1 MIWNRIYALD
11 LKYAVVIS
19 VIAVFIWGIAMGKI
33 GEKKAGIICGIMLI
47 AACFIIAK
55 LTLFRESGGREVRL
69 FPFRG
74 SYAPNSEYPRTLLMN
89 VLLFLPFGISFPY
102 LLRGKNRAFKTAA
115 AALGISFLAEV
126 LQYVFAIGVTEAD
139 DLICNTAGALLGSIG
154 YYISSS
160 FPSMR

>member
-55 LTLFRESGGREVRL
+55 LTLFRESGGREVR
-69 FPFRG
+69 FSR
-74 SYAPNSEYPRTLLMN
+74 
-89 VLLFLPFGISFPY
+89 
-102 LLRGKNRAFKTAA
+102 
-115 AALGISFLAEV
+115 LGEV
-126 LQYVFAIGVTEAD
+126 MRRIQ
-139 DLICNTAGALLGSIG
+139 SIRE
-154 YYISSS
+154 
-160 FPSMR
+160 PC

>member
-1 MIWNRIYALD
+1 MEQNLCTGSEICSCDFCYRCFYMGNRDGEDRREKSRDYMRDHADCRMFYYCKVDI
-11 LKYAVVIS
+11 VS
-19 VIAVFIWGIAMGKI
+19 GIRRKRSA
-33 GEKKAGIICGIMLI
+33 
-47 AACFIIAK
+47 F
-55 LTLFRESGGREVRL
+55 